1 MHVTS
6 CTSTNIIPFSETSWI
21 KFVQCSLEWVNLN
34 TKESQ
39 IAQKA
44 VEKYKITEGH
54 IPDVPIHVGYH
65 RECYMQYANK
75 RNIERASKKKE
86 KTVQEAEGL

>member
-1 MHVTS
+1 M
-6 CTSTNIIPFSETSWI
+6 
-21 KFVQCSLEWVNLN
+21 NLN
-34 TKESQ
+34 TNESQ

-65 RECYMQYANK
+65 RECYMQYAK
-75 RNIERASKKKE
+75 RNIERASKKE

>member
-1 MHVTS
+1 MFFRVGEFKYKRKP
-6 CTSTNIIPFSETSWI
+6 NRP
-21 KFVQCSLEWVNLN
+21 
-34 TKESQ
+34 
-39 IAQKA
+39 KA